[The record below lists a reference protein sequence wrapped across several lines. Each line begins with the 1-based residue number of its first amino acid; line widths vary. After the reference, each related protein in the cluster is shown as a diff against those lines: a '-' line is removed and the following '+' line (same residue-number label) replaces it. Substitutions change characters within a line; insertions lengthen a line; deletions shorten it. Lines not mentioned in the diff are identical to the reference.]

1 MNKRVLVYAPLGQD
15 AVLAEKVLRASDIEV
30 GRCSSAAQLADQLD
44 AGAGALLLVEEVVA
58 GLGPALRHLEQ
69 QPAWSDLPVL
79 VMAKHGADS
88 LEAQRAV
95 ERLGNVTLLERPVRT
110 ATLISAARSALRA
123 RERQYQVRMLNQRK
137 DEFLATLAHEL
148 RNPLAPIRNA
158 MAIVERLHPTPDIE
172 RLTRMVERQVSHLQ
186 RLVDDLLDMARITNG
201 KLELQVT
208 RTTVADVVT
217 HALEIAEAAI
227 REKEHRLTIEQPP
240 GPVVLTADHVRVVQT
255 VANLLVNAAKFTPP
269 GGALSLSVQAGGPV
283 VEFRVR
289 DSGKGI
295 APASL
300 ERIFDMFAQARTI
313 GEPTAGLGI
322 GLHLA
327 KAFAELHG
335 GTVVAHSE
343 GPGLGSEFV
352 LSLPAVTE
360 ADPVRPPQPC
370 DQAFIGAPP
379 GKVLVV
385 DDNVDAASTLASLLG
400 LQGIAV
406 SVAYD
411 GAAAV
416 AAVRRDMPDA
426 VVMDI
431 GMPVMNGYDAARSI
445 RGEFGQARPVL
456 IALTGWGQFADKE
469 RAREAGF
476 DNHFVKPVD
485 FHELVSCLAVRIHG
499 S

>member
-1 MNKRVLVYAPLGQD
+1 MEKRILVYAPLGQD
-15 AVLAEKVLRASDIEV
+15 AILAEKVLRGSGIEV
-30 GRCSSAAQLADQLD
+30 GRCSSAVELADALG

-58 GLGPALRHLEQ
+58 ALGPALRHLEQ
-69 QPAWSDLPVL
+69 QPAWSDLPVM

-95 ERLGNVTLLERPVRT
+95 QRLGNVTLLERPVRT

-123 RERQYQVRMLNQRK
+123 RERQYQVRTLNRRK

-158 MAIVERLHPTPDIE
+158 MAIVERLHPTPDID
-172 RLTRMVERQVSHLQ
+172 RLAGMVDRQVSHLQ
-186 RLVDDLLDMARITNG
+186 RLMDDLLDMARITNG
-201 KLELQVT
+201 KVDLRVS
-208 RTTVADVVT
+208 RTTVAEILT
-217 HALEIAEAAI
+217 HALEIAEATI
-227 REKEHRLTIEQPP
+227 REKAHRLTIQQP
-240 GPVVLTADHVRVVQT
+240 GETVVLQADHVRVVQT

-269 GGALSLSVQAGGPV
+269 SGSIDLTVQTRGPM

-295 APASL
+295 GAASL
-300 ERIFDMFAQARTI
+300 ERIFDMFAQAREI
-313 GEPTAGLGI
+313 GEPSAGLGI

-335 GTVVAHSE
+335 GTVVAHSD
-343 GPGLGSEFV
+343 GAGKGSEFV
-352 LSLPAVTE
+352 LSLPVVME
-360 ADPVRPPQPC
+360 ADAVRPAQPG
-370 DQAFIGAPP
+370 DAGFAGKSP

-385 DDNVDAASTLASLLG
+385 DDNVDAASTLAALLG

-416 AAVRRDMPDA
+416 AAVQRDKPDA

-431 GMPVMNGYDAARSI
+431 GMPVMNGYDAARRI
-445 RGEFGQARPVL
+445 RGEFGEREPVL
-456 IALTGWGQFADKE
+456 IALTGWGQFADKQ
-469 RAREAGF
+469 RAKDAGF
-476 DNHFVKPVD
+476 DSHLVKPVD
-485 FHELVSCLAVRIHG
+485 FQELISCLARRPVTG
-499 S
+499 